1 MRARPIIGF
10 AFAALAAV
18 ATLATAV
25 SSRAD
30 EWPSRPIRVMI
41 PLSPGSAADIVPRI
55 VFEQLSAPLGQPAV
69 IENRPGASGTIAA
82 RAVAIA
88 DPDGYTLLAHS
99 TAHVISPS
107 TVANIP
113 YDPIKDF
120 TAIAPLGNL
129 PLVLV
134 ISPSKNIKTIQ
145 ELVALGKQR
154 PLTFGSIGVGSPI
167 HLAFERLRLSAGF
180 QEQAIPFKGAPEAV
194 LEVVTGRID
203 VYYAPVSA
211 ALPLIRDGKLLALA
225 VSSPER
231 VASLPG
237 VPTTVEAGYP
247 NSSYQFW
254 IGLFAPAKTPRDV
267 VNRLN
272 AEVQKSLQ
280 APSVR
285 ERFTQLGVQPM
296 AMGVEQFDKFVKSE
310 LALNAELANA
320 AGLVPQ

>member
-1 MRARPIIGF
+1 MRARLIMNF
-10 AFAALAAV
+10 VFAALATV
-18 ATLATAV
+18 ATTV

-82 RAVAIA
+82 RAVATA

-107 TVANIP
+107 TVVNIP

-134 ISPSKNIKTIQ
+134 VAPSKNIKTIQ

-203 VYYAPVSA
+203 VYYSPVSA

-285 ERFTQLGVQPM
+285 ERFMQLGVQPM

>member
-1 MRARPIIGF
+1 MYARLIF
-10 AFAALAAV
+10 SFALALTAFV
-18 ATLATAV
+18 ATAT
-25 SSRAD
+25 SQAD
-30 EWPSRPIRVMI
+30 EWPSRPLRAII
-41 PLSPGSAADIVPRI
+41 PLSPGSAADVVPRI
-55 VFEQLSAPLGQPAV
+55 VFEQLQGQVGQPTIV
-69 IENRPGASGTIAA
+69 KNRPGASGTIAA
-82 RAVAIA
+82 RAVATA
-88 DPDGYTLLAHS
+88 DADGYTLLAHS

-134 ISPSKNIKTIQ
+134 IAPSKNIKTIQ

-203 VYYAPVSA
+203 VYYSPVSA

-225 VSSPER
+225 VSSPQR
-231 VASLPG
+231 VASLPD
-237 VPTTVEAGYP
+237 VPTTVEAGYA

-272 AEVQKSLQ
+272 TEIQKSLQ
-280 APSVR
+280 VPSVR
-285 ERFTQLGVQPM
+285 ERFAQLGVQTM
-296 AMGVEQFDKFVKSE
+296 AMGVEQFDKFVNDE
-310 LALNAELANA
+310 LVLNAELAKA
-320 AGLVPQ
+320 AGLTPQ

>member
-1 MRARPIIGF
+1 MRARLIIGF
-10 AFAALAAV
+10 VFAALAAV
-18 ATLATAV
+18 GTLAASGT
-25 SSRAD
+25 SRAD

-55 VFEQLSAPLGQPAV
+55 VFEQLSALLGQPAV

-82 RAVAIA
+82 RAVATA

-107 TVANIP
+107 TVVNIP

-134 ISPSKNIKTIQ
+134 VAPSKNIKTIQ

-203 VYYAPVSA
+203 VYYSPVSA

-296 AMGVEQFDKFVKSE
+296 AMGVEQFDKFVKDE

>member
-1 MRARPIIGF
+1 
-10 AFAALAAV
+10 
-18 ATLATAV
+18 
-25 SSRAD
+25 
-30 EWPSRPIRVMI
+30 MI

-82 RAVAIA
+82 RAVATA

-107 TVANIP
+107 TVVNIP

-134 ISPSKNIKTIQ
+134 VAPSKNIKTIQ

-203 VYYAPVSA
+203 VYYSPVSA

-285 ERFTQLGVQPM
+285 ERFMQLGVQPM

>member
-1 MRARPIIGF
+1 
-10 AFAALAAV
+10 
-18 ATLATAV
+18 
-25 SSRAD
+25 
-30 EWPSRPIRVMI
+30 
-41 PLSPGSAADIVPRI
+41 

-82 RAVAIA
+82 RAVATA

-99 TAHVISPS
+99 TAHVIAPS
-107 TVANIP
+107 TVVNIP

-134 ISPSKNIKTIQ
+134 VAPSKNIKTIQ

-203 VYYAPVSA
+203 VYYSPVSA

>member
-1 MRARPIIGF
+1 MRARISFG
-10 AFAALAAV
+10 LAI
-18 ATLATAV
+18 ATLATFAMLAT
-25 SSRAD
+25 SGSARAE
-30 EWPSRPIRVMI
+30 EWPSRPIRLMI
-41 PLSPGSAADIVPRI
+41 PLSPGSAADVVPRI
-55 VFEQLSAPLGQPAV
+55 VFEQLQTPLGQPTV
-69 IENRPGASGTIAA
+69 VENRPGASGTIAA
-82 RAVAIA
+82 RAVALA

-134 ISPSKNIKTIQ
+134 IAPSKNIKTIQ

-203 VYYAPVSA
+203 VYYSPVSA

-225 VSSPER
+225 VSSPQR
-231 VASLPG
+231 VASLPD

-272 AEVQKSLQ
+272 AEVQKAVQ
-280 APSVR
+280 APAVR
-285 ERFTQLGVQPM
+285 ERFAQLGVQPM
-296 AMGVEQFDKFVKSE
+296 AMGVEEFDKFVKSE

>member
-1 MRARPIIGF
+1 MRARLIMNF
-10 AFAALAAV
+10 VFAALATV
-18 ATLATAV
+18 ATTV

-82 RAVAIA
+82 RAVATA

-107 TVANIP
+107 TVVNIL

-134 ISPSKNIKTIQ
+134 VAPSKNIKTIQ

-203 VYYAPVSA
+203 VYYSPVSA

-285 ERFTQLGVQPM
+285 ERFMQLGVQPM